1 MAARGEAAAP
11 QPSVIHIKCPI
22 AAAIVNEIAASMN
35 AVLRDDSELL
45 VHKGACKGDIRRL
58 SSGEMKDRPKPD
70 VSN

>member
-1 MAARGEAAAP
+1 
-11 QPSVIHIKCPI
+11 
-22 AAAIVNEIAASMN
+22 VNEIAASMN